1 MIIMQTLAHTK
12 FVNLVKDSESNW
24 VWAQRRSEDIAGGV
38 QVAAIV
44 DTNDLHRTASVPQT
58 VLDLDKVSQEPIK
71 LSGKSILFLLTKRK
85 SLEVDHGAQFSIELA
100 AGAMEQG
107 ESKEHAAGREALEE
121 LGREI
126 KKVNL
131 VGWNH
136 ASSAGI
142 TSEIQHFTIA
152 ELGGLLPNA
161 DEVIDKRERNEVFE
175 KILAVPVEQAMQW
188 LDKQQALENPKIY
201 VSALTRAGLS
211 FVLEK
216 LKQEQQ
222 QSLVGQLAE
231 LKDDLRE
238 EYDSQTIMGKIS
250 GMIQGISSWFKPEG
264 ELQVQVVR

>member
-1 MIIMQTLAHTK
+1 METLCRTK
-12 FVNLVKDSESNW
+12 FVNLVKDFKSNW
-24 VWAQRRSEDIAGGV
+24 VWARRRSEDIAGGV
-38 QVAAIV
+38 QVAAVV
-44 DTNDLHRTASVPQT
+44 DTKDLHLPASGPQT
-58 VLDLDKVSQEPIK
+58 VADLDQVSQEQIK

-100 AGAMEQG
+100 AGAMGQG

-136 ASSAGI
+136 ASSAGV

-211 FVLEK
+211 FVLER

-222 QSLVGQLAE
+222 QSLVGQLTE
-231 LKDDLRE
+231 LKYDLRE
-238 EYDSQTIMGKIS
+238 GLDSKTTMDKIS
-250 GMIQGISSWFKPEG
+250 GMIHGISSWFKPEG
-264 ELQVQVVR
+264 KLHAQEVN